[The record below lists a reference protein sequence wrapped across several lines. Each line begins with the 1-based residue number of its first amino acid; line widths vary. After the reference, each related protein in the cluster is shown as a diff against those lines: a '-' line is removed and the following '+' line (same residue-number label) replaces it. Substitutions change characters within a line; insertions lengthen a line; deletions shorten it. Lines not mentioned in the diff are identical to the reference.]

1 MLGFILFI
9 LFIIFLWANYHSGRG
24 VEMAE
29 KEIARRQ
36 ALENRTPKQKR
47 ADALAEKRE
56 IHRLFR

>member
-1 MLGFILFI
+1 MY
-9 LFIIFLWANYHSGRG
+9 WSGLG

-29 KEIARRQ
+29 KEMAHRQ

-47 ADALAEKRE
+47 ADALREKRE